1 MLPCFT
7 PSIRPC
13 PTQTPFLSH
22 NQNRQCLCNF
32 NKFNLLYDYLSTSL
46 TVGSS
51 EYGDSNSK
59 FNYNSDSNSSQRVKK
74 RFSRVAFY
82 TMVFFDPLLAS
93 DNLPRAARRCVTFR
107 AWSKENHLELSLE
120 SCLKWLFDPLSR
132 SWIEFGI
139 EFEIFFWIAFGIA
152 SLRPAS

>member
-1 MLPCFT
+1 MISGSREAFGLMVPPLFHGINFLHRFLIFQVISWKKSCLFLKYETRTGIYLKKSAIGMLPCST

-74 RFSRVAFY
+74 RFS
-82 TMVFFDPLLAS
+82 
-93 DNLPRAARRCVTFR
+93 
-107 AWSKENHLELSLE
+107 
-120 SCLKWLFDPLSR
+120 
-132 SWIEFGI
+132 
-139 EFEIFFWIAFGIA
+139 
-152 SLRPAS
+152 